1 MHLGP
6 FLMHGLAT
14 LMPEFRPATK
24 LAVCIEAVAV
34 SRDRTA
40 FTILFRYYTPR
51 LKTYFGRRGLTPT
64 AADDLAQETMLRL
77 WDKAHYFDPE
87 KGHPSAWVFTIAR
100 NLLVSGFRKPRLRV
114 VDADVSAFEDPN
126 PRPDEQLAMNESDV
140 ELRQAMS
147 ALPEMLVDLLEA
159 SLLDGKSHQQ
169 IAQQQNMPLG
179 TVKSHLRRTLK
190 RLRLVLPQEP

>member
-40 FTILFRYYTPR
+40 FTIFFRYYTPR

-64 AADDLAQETMLRL
+64 AADDLAQETHAQALGQG
-77 WDKAHYFDPE
+77 P
-87 KGHPSAWVFTIAR
+87 
-100 NLLVSGFRKPRLRV
+100 LL
-114 VDADVSAFEDPN
+114 
-126 PRPDEQLAMNESDV
+126 
-140 ELRQAMS
+140 
-147 ALPEMLVDLLEA
+147 
-159 SLLDGKSHQQ
+159 
-169 IAQQQNMPLG
+169 
-179 TVKSHLRRTLK
+179 
-190 RLRLVLPQEP
+190 